1 MVKSHLPI
9 SSYARLNQLRR
20 IKELYA
26 GTVDKDVKGATE
38 LTPAQKV
45 MAKQVLGSRS
55 IDVLRYQAL
64 REMKASGYLDEEIK
78 MVLADPDSPY
88 SILIEGL
95 KLENL
100 SETIRAVLRK
110 VKTDRKNGSETQA
123 RNEFIQQQRRLIEAT
138 WVTLSE
144 AGAAHHKSLLEF
156 IDGRSRLIAEA
167 EGISFNRAGRSSIKT
182 LPKKSSRNRRRNR
195 LATKQKTPSGRRST
209 TPMRVTIQNNRA
221 NPVAYSITD
230 RPVEVRTTS
239 LGAAPDT
246 IPAMSTMTLHLQEND
261 VITLTAEGG
270 IMVKKGE
277 VSAL

>member
-1 MVKSHLPI
+1 MAKSHLPI

-20 IKELYA
+20 LKGLYE
-26 GTVDKDVKGATE
+26 GTVDADAKGAKE

-64 REMKASGYLDEEIK
+64 SEMVASGYLDEEIK
-78 MVLADPDSPY
+78 MMLADPESPY

-100 SETIRAVLRK
+100 SETIRSVLRK
-110 VKTDRKNGSETQA
+110 VKADRKKGSETQA

-138 WVTLSE
+138 YVTLEE

-167 EGISFNRAGRSSIKT
+167 EGVVLNRAGRISTKRPET
-182 LPKKSSRNRRRNR
+182 EEQPEPEEEPAGEEDDPKWEEEY
-195 LATKQKTPSGRRST
+195 
-209 TPMRVTIQNNRA
+209 RA
-221 NPVAYSITD
+221 DES
-230 RPVEVRTTS
+230 
-239 LGAAPDT
+239 
-246 IPAMSTMTLHLQEND
+246 ND
-261 VITLTAEGG
+261 SE
-270 IMVKKGE
+270 
-277 VSAL
+277 

>member
-1 MVKSHLPI
+1 MSKSHLPI

-20 IKELYA
+20 LKELYE
-26 GTVDKDVKGATE
+26 GTVDADVKGAKE

-64 REMKASGYLDEEIK
+64 SEMVASGYLDEEIK
-78 MVLADPDSPY
+78 MMLADPESPY

-100 SETIRAVLRK
+100 SETIRSVLRK
-110 VKTDRKNGSETQA
+110 VKADRKKGSETQA

-138 WVTLSE
+138 YVTLEE

-167 EGISFNRAGRSSIKT
+167 EGVVLNRAGRISTKRPET
-182 LPKKSSRNRRRNR
+182 EEQPEPEEEPAGEEDDPKWEEEY
-195 LATKQKTPSGRRST
+195 
-209 TPMRVTIQNNRA
+209 RA
-221 NPVAYSITD
+221 DES
-230 RPVEVRTTS
+230 
-239 LGAAPDT
+239 
-246 IPAMSTMTLHLQEND
+246 ND
-261 VITLTAEGG
+261 SE
-270 IMVKKGE
+270 
-277 VSAL
+277 

>member
-9 SSYARLNQLRR
+9 SSYDRLNQLRR

-182 LPKKSSRNRRRNR
+182 LPEEEQPEPEEEPAGDEAEDPKWEEEYHADES
-195 LATKQKTPSGRRST
+195 
-209 TPMRVTIQNNRA
+209 NN
-221 NPVAYSITD
+221 S
-230 RPVEVRTTS
+230 E
-239 LGAAPDT
+239 
-246 IPAMSTMTLHLQEND
+246 
-261 VITLTAEGG
+261 
-270 IMVKKGE
+270 
-277 VSAL
+277 